1 MENGKF
7 NSMSIKINKNN
18 EIEKFKNP
26 IISSWWKW

>member
-7 NSMSIKINKNN
+7 NSMNIKINKNN

-26 IISSWWKW
+26 IISP

>member
-26 IISSWWKW
+26 IIFLW